1 MVVTRS
7 HAQFWNKLMASPPKM
22 DCPMM
27 DCPKVEPHP
36 ISVPKSTEQKL
47 AEALAEIA
55 ELKKSNVLLRDEF
68 KKLTAENAE
77 LKTKNTGFTDTIKYL
92 EEEIDSWKE
101 QHKSAVDRCDQ
112 LSERIRDPFKSAIS
126 RPRV

>member
-1 MVVTRS
+1 
-7 HAQFWNKLMASPPKM
+7 
-22 DCPMM
+22 MM
-27 DCPKVEPHP
+27 DCPKVEP
-36 ISVPKSTEQKL
+36 SPKNTEQKL

-55 ELKKSNVLLRDEF
+55 ELKKSNVLLKDEF

-77 LKTKNTGFTDTIKYL
+77 LKTKNTGFTDTVKYL

-112 LSERIRDPFKSAIS
+112 LRERITNPFKSAIS
-126 RPRV
+126 RPRL